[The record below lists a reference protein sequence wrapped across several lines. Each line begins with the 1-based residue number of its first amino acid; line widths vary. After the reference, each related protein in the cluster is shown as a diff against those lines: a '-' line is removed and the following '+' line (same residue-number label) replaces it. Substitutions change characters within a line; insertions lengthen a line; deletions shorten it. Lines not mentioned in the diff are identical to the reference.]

1 MRASRYLIATQKE
14 TPADAEIISHQLML
28 RAGLIRKLAAGLY
41 TWLPMGLRTLRK
53 VERIVREEMDRSG
66 AQELLMPAVQPA
78 ELWRESG
85 RWDEYGGELLR
96 MNDRHGREFC
106 FGPTHEEVITDLIR
120 NELKSYKQLP
130 ANFFQI
136 QTKFRDER
144 RPRFG
149 VMRAR
154 EFIMKDAYSF
164 HISAESLD
172 ETYQLM
178 HRTYCAIFDRLGL
191 DYRPVQA
198 DSGAIGGSG
207 SQEFHVLAS
216 SGEDAIVFSTDSDYA
231 ANIEK
236 AEAVAPAGER
246 PAPSQVMT
254 EVATPGQR
262 TIADI
267 VGFLKSDATH
277 TVKTLLVKAE
287 AEAGAEEG
295 SDPGLV
301 ALILRGDHTLN
312 EIKAENLA
320 GVADPLTM
328 ATDEEILRAT
338 GCEPGSIGPVN
349 LSVPVIVDRSAAHL
363 ADFVCGANK
372 NDVHLTG
379 VNWQRDLPLGRVE
392 DLRNVVEGDAS
403 PCGQGTL
410 EIRRGIEVGHI
421 FKLGNKYS
429 KALNATVLDENG
441 KTATMDMGC
450 YGIGVSRIVAASI
463 EQNHDDRGIIWPD
476 AIAPFRVAVVL
487 LNGHKSPTVAEAGEK
502 LYQQLQEAGYDVLLD
517 DRNERPG
524 VKFADMELTGIP
536 HRFVVSDRGLEAG
549 TLEYKG
555 RRDADKQDVA
565 LADAIPFLK
574 SVSPL

>member
-172 ETYQLM
+172 QTYQLM

-216 SGEDAIVFSTDSDYA
+216 SGEDAIVFSSGSDYA
-231 ANIEK
+231 ANMEK

-246 PAPSQVMT
+246 PDPSQAMT

-267 VGFLKSDATH
+267 TKFLKEDATQ

-287 AEAGAEEG
+287 VAADAEKG

-312 EIKAENLA
+312 EIKAESLA

-328 ATDEEILRAT
+328 ATNEEILRAT

-363 ADFVCGANK
+363 ADFVCGANS

-379 VNWQRDLPLGRVE
+379 VNWLRDLPLGRVE

-441 KTATMDMGC
+441 KTATMSMGC

-487 LNGHKSPTVAEAGEK
+487 LNGHKSLAVAEAGEK
-502 LYQQLQEAGYDVLLD
+502 LYQQLQQAGYDVLLD

-536 HRFVVSDRGLEAG
+536 HRFVVSDRGLEAS

-555 RRDADKQDVA
+555 RRGADKQDIA
-565 LADAIPFLK
+565 LADAIAFLK

>member
-28 RAGLIRKLAAGLY
+28 RAGMIRKLAAGLY

-53 VERIVREEMDRSG
+53 VERIVREEIDKSG
-66 AQELLMPAVQPA
+66 GQEVLMPAVQPS
-78 ELWRESG
+78 ELWQESG
-85 RWDEYGGELLR
+85 RWTQYGGELLR
-96 MNDRHGREFC
+96 MQDRHGRDFC

-120 NELKSYKQLP
+120 NELKSYKELP
-130 ANFFQI
+130 ANFYQI

-164 HISAESLD
+164 HLNAESLD
-172 ETYQLM
+172 ETYQEM
-178 HRTYCAIFDRLGL
+178 HRAYCAIFDRLGL

-198 DSGAIGGSG
+198 DSGAIGGSA
-207 SQEFHVLAS
+207 SHEFHVLAS
-216 SGEDAIVFSTDSDYA
+216 SGEDAIVFSSDSSYA

-246 PAPSQVMT
+246 AAPSEELK
-254 EVATPGQR
+254 EVSTPGQR
-262 TIADI
+262 TIDAI
-267 VGFLKSDATH
+267 AEFLNVDATR
-277 TVKTLLVKAE
+277 TVKTLLVKSE
-287 AEAGAEEG
+287 PDEDGN
-295 SDPGLV
+295 SGLV

-320 GVADPLTM
+320 GIAEPLTM
-328 ATDEEILRAT
+328 ATDEEIEAAI
-338 GCEPGSIGPVN
+338 GCKPGSIGPVN
-349 LSVPVIVDRSAAHL
+349 LSVPVIADRSAAHL
-363 ADFVCGANK
+363 ADFICGANK
-372 NDVHLTG
+372 DDFHLTG
-379 VNWQRDLPLGRVE
+379 VNWERDVTLARIE
-392 DLRNVVEGDAS
+392 DLRNVIEGDPS
-403 PCGQGTL
+403 PDGKGHL

-429 KALNATVLDENG
+429 SAMNATVLDENG
-441 KTATMDMGC
+441 KSAVLDMGC

-463 EQNHDDRGIIWPD
+463 EQNHDDKGIIWPD
-476 AIAPFRVAVVL
+476 AIAPFQVAIVT
-487 LNGHKSPTVAEAGEK
+487 LNAHKSATVAEAGDK
-502 LYQQLQEAGYDVLLD
+502 LYEQLRQAGYDVLLD

-524 VKFADMELTGIP
+524 VKFADMELIGIP
-536 HRFVVSDRGLEAG
+536 HRFVVSDRGLAAG

-555 RRDADKQDVA
+555 RRDAEKQDLPIEEA
-565 LADAIPFLK
+565 LPFLINA
-574 SVSPL
+574 SPRKGL

>member
-28 RAGLIRKLAAGLY
+28 RAGMIRKLAAGLY
-41 TWLPMGLRTLRK
+41 TWLPMGLRALRK
-53 VERIVREEMDRSG
+53 VERIVREEMDKSG
-66 AQELLMPAVQPA
+66 AQEVLMPAVQPA
-78 ELWRESG
+78 ELWQESG
-85 RWDEYGGELLR
+85 RWTQYGGELLR
-96 MNDRHGREFC
+96 MHDRHGRDFC

-120 NELKSYKQLP
+120 NELNSYKELP
-130 ANFFQI
+130 ANFYQI

-164 HISAESLD
+164 HINAESLN

-198 DSGAIGGSG
+198 DSGAIGGSA
-207 SQEFHVLAS
+207 SHEFHVLAS
-216 SGEDAIVFSTDSDYA
+216 SGEDDIVFSTESDYA

-236 AEAVAPAGER
+236 AEAVAPSGDR
-246 PAPSQVMT
+246 PAPAEELK
-254 EVATPGQR
+254 EVATPDQR
-262 TIADI
+262 TIDA
-267 VGFLKSDATH
+267 VSEFLGIDATR

-287 AEAGAEEG
+287 ADEEG
-295 SDPGLV
+295 RSGLV

-320 GVADPLTM
+320 GVAEPLTM
-328 ATDEEILRAT
+328 ATDEEIEQII
-338 GCEPGSIGPVN
+338 GCKAGSIGPVKLN
-349 LSVPVIVDRSAAHL
+349 VPVIVDRSAANL
-363 ADFVCGANK
+363 ADFVCGANR
-372 NDVHLTG
+372 DGYHLTG
-379 VNWQRDLPLGRVE
+379 VNWERDVAVDRVE
-392 DLRNVVEGDAS
+392 DLRNVVEGDPS
-403 PCGQGTL
+403 PDGKGTL

-429 KALNATVLDENG
+429 TAMNARVLDENG
-441 KTATMDMGC
+441 KSVIMDMGC

-463 EQNHDDRGIIWPD
+463 EQNHDDKGIIWPD
-476 AIAPFRVAVVL
+476 AIAPFQVAIVT
-487 LNGHKSPTVAEAGEK
+487 LNAHKSATVAEAGEK
-502 LYQQLQEAGYDVLLD
+502 LYEQLRQAGYDVLLD

-524 VKFADMELTGIP
+524 VKFADMELIGIP
-536 HRFVVSDRGLEAG
+536 HRFVVSERGLAAG

-555 RRDADKQDVA
+555 RRDEEKQDIPVA
-565 LADAIPFLK
+565 EALPFL
-574 SVSPL
+574 VNASPRKGL

>member
-28 RAGLIRKLAAGLY
+28 RAGMIRKLAAGLY

-53 VERIVREEMDRSG
+53 VERIVREEMDKSG
-66 AQELLMPAVQPA
+66 AQEVLMPAVQPA
-78 ELWRESG
+78 ELWQESG
-85 RWDEYGGELLR
+85 RWTQYGDELLR
-96 MNDRHGREFC
+96 MNDRHGRDFC

-120 NELKSYKQLP
+120 NELSSYKELP
-130 ANFFQI
+130 ANFYQI

-164 HISAESLD
+164 GINAESLN

-198 DSGAIGGSG
+198 DSGAIGGSA
-207 SQEFHVLAS
+207 SHEFHVLAS
-216 SGEDAIVFSTDSDYA
+216 SGEDDIVFSTDSDYA

-246 PAPSQVMT
+246 PAPA
-254 EVATPGQR
+254 EELKEIATPDQR
-262 TIADI
+262 TIEAI
-267 VGFLKSDATH
+267 SAFLNIDATR

-287 AEAGAEEG
+287 ADEDGH
-295 SDPGLV
+295 SGLV

-320 GVADPLTM
+320 GVAEPLTM
-328 ATDEEILRAT
+328 ATDEEIEKAI
-338 GCEPGSIGPVN
+338 GCKAGSIGPVK
-349 LSVPVIVDRSAAHL
+349 LEVPVIVDRSAAHL
-363 ADFVCGANK
+363 ADFVCGANR
-372 NDVHLTG
+372 DGFHLTG
-379 VNWQRDLPLGRVE
+379 VNWERDAPLDRVE
-392 DLRNVVEGDAS
+392 DLRNVVEGDPS
-403 PCGQGTL
+403 PDGKGTL

-429 KALNATVLDENG
+429 TAMNATVLDENG
-441 KTATMDMGC
+441 KSAILEMGC

-463 EQNHDDRGIIWPD
+463 EQNHDEKGIIWPD
-476 AIAPFRVAVVL
+476 AIAPFQVAIVT
-487 LNGHKSPTVAEAGEK
+487 LNAHKSPTVAEAGEK
-502 LYQQLQEAGYDVLLD
+502 LYEQLRQAGYDVLLD

-524 VKFADMELTGIP
+524 VKFADMELIGIP
-536 HRFVVSDRGLEAG
+536 HRFVVSERGLAAG

-555 RRDADKQDVA
+555 RRDEEKQDIPVA
-565 LADAIPFLK
+565 EALPFL
-574 SVSPL
+574 VNASPRKGL

>member
-14 TPADAEIISHQLML
+14 TPADAEIISHRLML

-106 FGPTHEEVITDLIR
+106 FGPTHEEVITDLIS

-164 HISAESLD
+164 HISAQSLD
-172 ETYQLM
+172 QTYQLM

-198 DSGAIGGSG
+198 DSGTIGGSG
-207 SQEFHVLAS
+207 SQEFHALAS
-216 SGEDAIVFSTDSDYA
+216 SGEDAIVFSSGSDYA

-246 PAPSQVMT
+246 PAPSRAMT
-254 EVATPGQR
+254 KVATPGQR

-267 VGFLKSDATH
+267 TKFLKEDATQ

-287 AEAGAEEG
+287 AAADAEEG

-328 ATDEEILRAT
+328 ATDEEIQRAT
-338 GCEPGSIGPVN
+338 GCEPGSIGPVS

-363 ADFVCGANK
+363 ADFVCGANN

-379 VNWQRDLPLGRVE
+379 VNWLRDLPLERVE

-441 KTATMDMGC
+441 KTAIMSMGC

-487 LNGHKSPTVAEAGEK
+487 LNGHKSPAVAEAGEK
-502 LYQQLQEAGYDVLLD
+502 LYQQLQQAGYDALLD

-524 VKFADMELTGIP
+524 VKFADMELSGIP

-565 LADAIPFLK
+565 LADAIAFLK